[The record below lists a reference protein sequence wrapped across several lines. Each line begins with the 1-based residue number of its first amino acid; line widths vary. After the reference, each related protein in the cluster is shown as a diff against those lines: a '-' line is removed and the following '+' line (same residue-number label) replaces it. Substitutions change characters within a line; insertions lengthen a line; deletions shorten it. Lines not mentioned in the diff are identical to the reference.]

1 MTVAH
6 ALHFSKNHGMGTN
19 RQWGMRSSEVH
30 VEFRQKW
37 NREEQDV
44 KLLRLALPIPGSSPQ
59 AGNSGWGVLRPEE
72 HLVASLI
79 PLGGIWNN
87 QSTYNGKVCPDPLL
101 SGTKYH
107 FPFYWWHSWGATEP
121 SATELEQYKVSTCH
135 FVHLHELE
143 PDLFCNVSWSPM
155 KRNGSVD
162 HLI

>member
-1 MTVAH
+1 MPCISAKT
-6 ALHFSKNHGMGTN
+6 MG
-19 RQWGMRSSEVH
+19 WGQTDSE
-30 VEFRQKW
+30 EW
-37 NREEQDV
+37 G
-44 KLLRLALPIPGSSPQ
+44 LLRFMW
-59 AGNSGWGVLRPEE
+59 NSGRNETERSRMWSYWGLPCLYLDLVLRLGTLAAECFDQKSIWLQVWFLLGAFGTIKV
-72 HLVASLI
+72 HTMGRSALI
-79 PLGGIWNN
+79 LCFQALNII
-87 QSTYNGKVCPDPLL
+87 
-101 SGTKYH
+101 